1 MFCIYFISSHNYFSF
16 LESDAFIINYF
27 SLSTKE
33 LQSLAENKE
42 NISDK
47 IAHLY
52 RHEYGK
58 LVAVLTKAF
67 GSSNIELAEDVVQEA
82 MLEAL
87 KQWTYKGV
95 PDNPVA
101 WIYKVAKYKA
111 VNIVNREKY
120 KLAYSTEVANQLQS
134 AQSTGAAIDLL
145 FTDEEIADDQLRM
158 IFTCCHPSIS
168 TDSQVALTLKTLC
181 GFSIPEIAKAFLT
194 THENTNKRL
203 VRARKTI
210 KQAQVPFEVPT
221 GEELE
226 ARLSSVL
233 ETIYLLF
240 NEGYNSSSGD
250 RLVKFELCEEAIRLA
265 EIILSNAA
273 IKNKADVS
281 SLLALMSLN
290 ASRFD
295 SRTDDSDNMVD
306 LEHQDRSKW
315 DNEQI
320 DKGLHYLGFA
330 THHNQISTYLI
341 LATISAHHCTA
352 NDFGSTDW
360 TGILALYDNLIQL
373 EPSPIVELNRAV
385 VLAKTT
391 NAEQGL
397 KAIAKIEDVSSLE
410 SYLPYYTVKAEL
422 LYQNKESKK
431 ASKLLKEALKLSLN
445 EKAKADILE
454 KLTKFDKL

>member
-1 MFCIYFISSHNYFSF
+1 M
-16 LESDAFIINYF
+16 
-27 SLSTKE
+27 
-33 LQSLAENKE
+33 AENKTD
-42 NISDK
+42 ISEK
-47 IAHLY
+47 ITHLF

-82 MLEAL
+82 MLEAM
-87 KQWTYKGV
+87 KQWTYSGV

-101 WIYKVAKYKA
+101 WIYKVAKFKA
-111 VNIVNREKY
+111 INIVNRKKY
-120 KLAYSTEVANQLQS
+120 QEHYSSKITHQVHEEGAEDSILNDFFTEEA
-134 AQSTGAAIDLL
+134 
-145 FTDEEIADDQLRM
+145 IADDQLRM

-168 TDSQVALTLKTLC
+168 SDSQVALTLKTLC
-181 GFSIPEIAKAFLT
+181 GFSIPEIAKAFIT
-194 THENTNKRL
+194 TNENTNKRL

-221 GEELE
+221 GKELE
-226 ARLSSVL
+226 SRLSSVL

-240 NEGYNSSSGD
+240 NEGYNASSGD
-250 RLVKFELCEEAIRLA
+250 RLIKFELCEEAIRLA
-265 EIILSNAA
+265 EIILSNSA
-273 IKNKADVS
+273 ITNKSDVL
-281 SLLALMSLN
+281 SLLALMALN

-295 SRTDDSDNMVD
+295 SRTDEADNMVD

-315 DNEQI
+315 DKELI

-330 THHNQISTYLI
+330 THQNQISVYLI

-352 NDFGSTDW
+352 KEFSNTDW

-373 EPSPIVELNRAV
+373 AASPIIELNRAV

-397 KAIAKIEDVSSLE
+397 KAIAKIKDASSLQA
-410 SYLPYYTVKAEL
+410 YLPYYTVKAEL

-431 ASKLLKEALKLSLN
+431 ASRLLKEALKLSLN

-454 KLTKFDKL
+454 KLTNFGKT